1 MANHYSLP
9 QKCVFQ
15 IYHKVVDSRWR
26 GLLHKSNCPIHTTY
40 LSPAKIQK
48 KRNNNKRMEPTIY
61 KWLTFTL
68 PVITSVVSWILG
80 RRQRNNNTLQE
91 LQNSIDML
99 VLKNS
104 ELYQRVIE
112 QNGRIVELQRENY
125 ILKQRV
131 EQNNLTIS
139 ALKAEIQGWRDQMN
153 H

>member
-1 MANHYSLP
+1 ME
-9 QKCVFQ
+9 
-15 IYHKVVDSRWR
+15 
-26 GLLHKSNCPIHTTY
+26 
-40 LSPAKIQK
+40 SP
-48 KRNNNKRMEPTIY
+48 IY

-131 EQNNLTIS
+131 EQNNLTIN

>member
-1 MANHYSLP
+1 M
-9 QKCVFQ
+9 
-15 IYHKVVDSRWR
+15 
-26 GLLHKSNCPIHTTY
+26 
-40 LSPAKIQK
+40 
-48 KRNNNKRMEPTIY
+48 
-61 KWLTFTL
+61 
-68 PVITSVVSWILG
+68 SWILG

-112 QNGRIVELQRENY
+112 QNSRIVELQRENY

>member
-1 MANHYSLP
+1 
-9 QKCVFQ
+9 
-15 IYHKVVDSRWR
+15 
-26 GLLHKSNCPIHTTY
+26 
-40 LSPAKIQK
+40 
-48 KRNNNKRMEPTIY
+48 MEPTIY

-80 RRQRNNNTLQE
+80 RRPRNNNTLQE
-91 LQNSIDML
+91 LQSSIDML